1 MDDTSKSLPSTYIKG
16 YCYFDVN
23 SGKFWVDTKDN
34 DSTGRLPLNAY
45 KADRDSDGNLI
56 KNSYIKTHTS
66 SMQTISIANGTSSVP
81 LALIGNT
88 GVGGCTIRFA
98 TEQDGLLGEL
108 GIFQGYPTYKD
119 SSGYKRLLTWD
130 NFSING
136 AKPVGAST
144 TFWAPTSSGS
154 SGNLLVSRGSS
165 YSPTWAEYLS
175 NLNIGT
181 ISSNTGSQLLY
192 GRLGNDG
199 TSKYQAN
206 TYVSGGGIYY
216 IDSITDGTTKN
227 RFWVSATETGSTI
240 PINAA
245 RGLISAANN
254 KLYLEP
260 GDNEVAMLTVY
271 TNGVKAYGIH
281 RNSDSNSLKVHY
293 YTNGTWAAGY
303 TLLDENNYS
312 NHALPISGGSMQGQI
327 WFNGDFSY
335 PGIWFRN
342 PDNNKNIGAVYMNP
356 AANNYMHIR
365 WARDDG
371 GGDGYYY
378 LNGSSADGTVSA
390 STFQG
395 NHVAGSTTSTVYTHV
410 RVARLGSDNATYS
423 IGSLYVTQAGTSVR
437 LDVATN
443 GTTIGTANFG
453 TNFSHTGTI
462 TGSKVYGAVWND
474 YAEYRSQNEELKPGY
489 ITYCDNDGK
498 LKYTTERLQKF
509 EGVVSDT
516 FGFAIGETDDCKTP
530 LAVSGRALVYCNPED
545 DFHSGDC
552 VCAGPDGLAY
562 RMTREEIIQF
572 PDRIVGIVSEIP
584 TYETWG
590 TGNVEV
596 NGRIWV
602 KVR

>member
-1 MDDTSKSLPSTYIKG
+1 MINPDAIVGFRYDGSNFTLTKADGSTVIHPYSDKFHQFTGGGLKQLGTIVGLEEAATAIGTFGPDGNKNPGSAGTFVVPAITVDKYGRTTSVFNRTITMPAATSVSLNGSSTTSASFYAPTTAGTDGQVLKSNGSGAPTWTTLGSNAFNSTAY
-16 YCYFDVN
+16 
-23 SGKFWVDTKDN
+23 
-34 DSTGRLPLNAY
+34 LPLAGGTMTGTITIPATSGTRLLWGQATDINPTY
-45 KADRDSDGNLI
+45 NIPWYSLSFYNDGQAENVLGL
-56 KNSYIKTHTS
+56 
-66 SMQTISIANGTSSVP
+66 ANFWGINFITGGDSSVN
-81 LALIGNT
+81 LYHNGNQ
-88 GVGGCTIRFA
+88 I
-98 TEQDGLLGEL
+98 L
-108 GIFQGYPTYKD
+108 
-119 SSGYKRLLTWD
+119 
-130 NFSING
+130 N
-136 AKPVGAST
+136 AS
-144 TFWAPTSSGS
+144 
-154 SGNLLVSRGSS
+154 NYSS
-165 YSPTWAEYLS
+165 Y
-175 NLNIGT
+175 
-181 ISSNTGSQLLY
+181 
-192 GRLGNDG
+192 
-199 TSKYQAN
+199 
-206 TYVSGGGIYY
+206 
-216 IDSITDGTTKN
+216 
-227 RFWVSATETGSTI
+227 
-240 PINAA
+240 
-245 RGLISAANN
+245 
-254 KLYLEP
+254 
-260 GDNEVAMLTVY
+260 
-271 TNGVKAYGIH
+271 
-281 RNSDSNSLKVHY
+281 
-293 YTNGTWAAGY
+293 
-303 TLLDENNYS
+303 
-312 NHALPISGGSMQGQI
+312 ALPISGGSMQGQI
-327 WFNGDFSY
+327 WFNGDSSY

-356 AANNYMHIR
+356 TANNYMHIR

-378 LNGSSADGTVSA
+378 LNGSSVDGTVSA
-390 STFQG
+390 PTFQG

-443 GTTIGTANFG
+443 GTTVGTANFG

-474 YAEYRSQNEELKPGY
+474 YAEYRFQNEELKPGY
-489 ITYCDNDGK
+489 ITYCDDDGK

-596 NGRIWV
+596 NGRIWI